1 MLACHVARSDL
12 LAAERTRDGVLEERV
27 AIDVDATSLIDA
39 HDVT

>member
-1 MLACHVARSDL
+1 MLACDKARADL
-12 LAAERTRDGVLEERV
+12 LAAERARDRVVEELV